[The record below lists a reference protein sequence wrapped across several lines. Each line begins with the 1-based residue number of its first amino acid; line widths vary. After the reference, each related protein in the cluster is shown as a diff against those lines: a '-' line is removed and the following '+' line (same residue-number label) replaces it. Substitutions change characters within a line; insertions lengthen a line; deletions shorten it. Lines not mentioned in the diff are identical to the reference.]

1 MMHENFI
8 SKNEQKNLIQWAY
21 KEECRLRIN
30 YSGPHRFSNKLR
42 KLTDNNVVFD
52 IKDRIIKT
60 FNIHTF
66 KLEPGDGDW
75 LGMIKN
81 GGYVHLHNDPQ
92 PLGEHHRFNVILQ
105 LPKEGGMNIY
115 DGKELSVKERMLL
128 YYRPDLYE
136 HGTTRVIGNRHRLNL
151 SFGFLNA

>member
-30 YSGPHRFSNKLR
+30 YNGPHRYFNKLT

-66 KLEPGDGDW
+66 KLEPGLEDW

-92 PLGEHHRFNVILQ
+92 SLGEHHRFNVIVQ

-115 DGKELSVKERMLL
+115 NGEELVVKERMLL
-128 YYRPDLYE
+128 RYRADLHV
-136 HGTTRVIGNRHRLNL
+136 HGTTKVIGDRHRINL
-151 SFGFLNA
+151 SFGFLNM